1 MIAMLGIAI
10 GGVVTAVFLGVATLV
25 SRVRHAKDSVRTP

>member
-10 GGVVTAVFLGVATLV
+10 GGVVTAVFLGVATLI
-25 SRVRHAKDSVRTP
+25 SRLRQARRPVRTP